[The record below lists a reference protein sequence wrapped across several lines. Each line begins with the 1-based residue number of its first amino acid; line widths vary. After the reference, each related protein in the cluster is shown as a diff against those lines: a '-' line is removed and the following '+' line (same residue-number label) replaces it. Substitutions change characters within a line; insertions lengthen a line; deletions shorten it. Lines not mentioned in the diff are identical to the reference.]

1 MKAIIFPDL
10 ELRENNFTYPKEML
24 ALIGLLESEKAKL
37 NIGYMVLEKL
47 WYAFSET
54 RYASFLQVNAE
65 TFADFKEWVHD
76 ISCEDVERLMRMKV
90 LYNGNLIPVKE
101 ILSEGENRYLVAQL
115 CGGVMEDPDMH
126 YRNFQ
131 IIRADS
137 EIEAKS
143 KYDEINNCQ
152 YYYGNVIRRLKDDE

>member
-1 MKAIIFPDL
+1 
-10 ELRENNFTYPKEML
+10 
-24 ALIGLLESEKAKL
+24 
-37 NIGYMVLEKL
+37 
-47 WYAFSET
+47 
-54 RYASFLQVNAE
+54 
-65 TFADFKEWVHD
+65 
-76 ISCEDVERLMRMKV
+76 MKV
-90 LYNGNLIPVKE
+90 LYNGNLIPAKE

-115 CGGVMEDPDMH
+115 CGGVMEDPDMY